1 MVKQYGVL
9 YQDTRRALLQTENVQ
24 DAGVLARMLVCQASG
39 KSQAEFLADRDL
51 YASEKIVE
59 EVEANLQ
66 RLLNEE
72 PIAYILGQWE
82 FYGLP
87 LHVTPDVLI
96 PRDDTCA
103 VADLAIKQALFLEK
117 DPRILDLCCG
127 SGCIGLAVA
136 SRVKDAKVTLADIS
150 QKALSVAKEN
160 VALNK
165 LSGRVRC
172 VAADALKPAFPFLG
186 KFDMI
191 VSNPPYITGREMEEL
206 PKSVADYEPHLALY
220 GGEDGL
226 DFYRSIAK
234 NFAPALKPGGYLA
247 FEFGD
252 TQADAVCAI
261 LAENGYTILERKRDF
276 NDRERAVLAQYGRK
290 DENYGDEKDCL

>member
-1 MVKQYGVL
+1 MVKQYGQL
-9 YQDTRRALLQTENVQ
+9 YLDTRRALLETENTQ
-24 DAGVLARMLVCQASG
+24 DAGVLARMLICHVSG
-39 KSQAEFLADRDL
+39 KDQAEYLACREL
-51 YASEKIVE
+51 YAPDTVVQGVE
-59 EVEANLQ
+59 EGLK
-66 RLLNEE
+66 RLLEGE

-87 LHVTPDVLI
+87 LKVTPDVLI

-103 VADLAIKQALFLEK
+103 VAELAIRQALFLEQ

-127 SGCIGLAVA
+127 SGCIGLAIA
-136 SRVKDAKVTLADIS
+136 SRVKDAKVTLADVS
-150 QKALSVAKEN
+150 QKALSIAKEN
-160 VALNK
+160 VNLNK

-186 KFDMI
+186 KYDMI
-191 VSNPPYITGREMEEL
+191 VSNPPYITKKEMGEL
-206 PKSVADYEPHLALY
+206 DHSVIGYEPHLALY

-226 DFYRSIAK
+226 DFYRSIVK

-252 TQADAVCAI
+252 TQAEDVCRI
-261 LAENGYTILERKRDF
+261 LTENGYTVIQRAKDY
-276 NDRERAVLAQYGRK
+276 NGIERAVLAQYGRK
-290 DENYGDEKDCL
+290 EEI